1 MHLAIR
7 RARVR
12 TGPAPSFDGLFVQGV
27 NVTAASSAD
36 LAHADDEENASRP
49 VDPAAVPP
57 RGHDAEPA
65 SSPGAALPL
74 RGSAGRRIR
83 RLPIALLVD
92 RRPLRYVF
100 PGLVLAV
107 RRPRAVEVRSRAQPR
122 VPAQP
127 APAVQPVPG
136 VGPEALSR
144 PRGHGVPV
152 DLSRPGADAD

>member
-27 NVTAASSAD
+27 NVTATSSAD
-36 LAHADDEENASRP
+36 LAHADEEENASRP

-57 RGHDAEPA
+57 PV
-65 SSPGAALPL
+65 

-92 RRPLRYVF
+92 RRPLRFVF

-107 RRPRAVEVRSRAQPR
+107 HRPGAVEVRSRAQPR

-136 VGPEALSR
+136 AGPEALSR
-144 PRGHGVPV
+144 QRDHGVPA
-152 DLSRPGADAD
+152 DLPRPGPDAHPVDVLPDGAPAG